1 MLHSGY
7 NQGNTTKCTFPFIFC
22 FYNVTMK
29 SSTALNIF
37 NISLYHLIII
47 KSFKSYLY
55 LQLIYFLSQVKSQ
68 SAVIDDMLKSSV
80 CQKTNVAH
88 MTKTVY
94 DPSCLQY
101 CGDLCG
107 VRCRN
112 QCNKDHNAC
121 KRGKLSG
128 EFLNCPS
135 AVMGINDLSL
145 GFITYETNEV
155 DTFGKGASF
164 TRVEKVSKDY
174 SYGEFMGLLQDEFY
188 RYAEHTLSYWFLRA
202 TKIEAFAPSK
212 ARSATVTITSDFGEA
227 IQIVAKREVSDQ
239 FYHRPEVDRPH
250 HRISF
255 FVHFQLIIDLPV
267 RVSG

>member
-1 MLHSGY
+1 
-7 NQGNTTKCTFPFIFC
+7 
-22 FYNVTMK
+22 MK
-29 SSTALNIF
+29 N
-37 NISLYHLIII
+37 
-47 KSFKSYLY
+47 
-55 LQLIYFLSQVKSQ
+55 Q

-88 MTKTVY
+88 MAKTVY

-112 QCNKDHNAC
+112 LCNKEHDAC
-121 KRGKLSG
+121 QRGKLS
-128 EFLNCPS
+128 EQFLSCPS
-135 AVMGINDLSL
+135 AASAIHDLSL

-164 TRVEKVSKDY
+164 TRVEKVTTDY
-174 SYGEFMGLLQDEFY
+174 SYGEFKGLLQVEFN

-212 ARSATVTITSDFGEA
+212 ARTATVTITSDFGEA

-239 FYHRPEVDRPH
+239 FYHRPEVVHPH
-250 HRISF
+250 ISYPR
-255 FVHFQLIIDLPV
+255 FV
-267 RVSG
+267 

>member
-1 MLHSGY
+1 MY
-7 NQGNTTKCTFPFIFC
+7 
-22 FYNVTMK
+22 
-29 SSTALNIF
+29 
-37 NISLYHLIII
+37 ISW
-47 KSFKSYLY
+47 
-55 LQLIYFLSQVKSQ
+55 QVKNQ
-68 SAVIDDMLKSSV
+68 SAMIDDMLKSSV
-80 CQKTNVAH
+80 CQKTSVAH
-88 MTKTVY
+88 MSKTVY

-112 QCNKDHNAC
+112 LCNKDHNAC
-121 KRGKLSG
+121 MRGKLSG
-128 EFLNCPS
+128 QFLSCSS
-135 AVMGINDLSL
+135 AVSGISDLSL

-174 SYGEFMGLLQDEFY
+174 SYDEFKGLLQAEFY

-239 FYHRPEVDRPH
+239 FYHRPEVVHPH
-250 HRISF
+250 ILYF
-255 FVHFQLIIDLPV
+255 IFLQLILDLPV
-267 RVSG
+267 WVSG